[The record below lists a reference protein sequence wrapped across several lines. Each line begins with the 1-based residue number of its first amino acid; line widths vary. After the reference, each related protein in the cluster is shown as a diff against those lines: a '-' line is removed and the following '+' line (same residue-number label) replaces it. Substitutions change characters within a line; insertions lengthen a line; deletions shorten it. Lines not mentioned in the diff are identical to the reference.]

1 MKGALLLLL
10 ALLAV
15 GDARPGA
22 KDCTELWITQDL
34 DHFSFGADG
43 TFEQR
48 YLVNAEHAS
57 PTDAPIFLYVGNEA
71 PVDLYADNAGLMWEN
86 AEEFGAL
93 LVFAEHRY
101 YGQSLPYDGALTKP
115 NGMWDPEKLRFLSH
129 EQALA
134 DYATLVYR
142 LREDKRYG
150 GSPVIAFGGS
160 YGGMLASWMRQ
171 KYPGAVAGAV
181 AASAPVL
188 AFPGMSPS
196 FDSES
201 YWATVTRT
209 AERSA
214 PGCANAV
221 RAGFAA
227 LRAVSLAHVQD
238 AVGACQPVTS
248 EAERERWAVFLA
260 VAWDTMAM
268 GSYPYPTNYMTGGGD
283 NPPLPAWPVRA
294 ACEAM
299 MAEDVRAGPTGALGR
314 LTKASG
320 VFNNATGTVGECY
333 ELPSDDEYDGIW
345 DYQWC
350 TELMPQETYFAMD
363 GVSDM
368 FWPRSDSGAS
378 VRNRCERRFGILPR
392 RRWIAAST
400 GGGPRGLAAVTRV
413 VYSNGDLDP
422 WSSGGVRSSLGPE
435 TVAVDIP
442 EGGHHADLFF
452 AHPEDPPSLI
462 AARVTTMALVR
473 DWIVQFRREA
483 ALATG
488 APTSA
493 IATE

>member
-1 MKGALLLLL
+1 
-10 ALLAV
+10 
-15 GDARPGA
+15 
-22 KDCTELWITQDL
+22 
-34 DHFSFGADG
+34 
-43 TFEQR
+43 
-48 YLVNAEHAS
+48 
-57 PTDAPIFLYVGNEA
+57 
-71 PVDLYADNAGLMWEN
+71 
-86 AEEFGAL
+86 
-93 LVFAEHRY
+93 
-101 YGQSLPYDGALTKP
+101 
-115 NGMWDPEKLRFLSH
+115 
-129 EQALA
+129 
-134 DYATLVYR
+134 
-142 LREDKRYG
+142 
-150 GSPVIAFGGS
+150 
-160 YGGMLASWMRQ
+160 MLASWMRQ

-221 RAGFAA
+221 RTGFAA

-299 MAEDVRAGPTGALGR
+299 MTEDVRAGPTGALGR

-350 TELMPQETYFAMD
+350 TELMPQETYFAMN

-413 VYSNGDLDP
+413 VYSNGELDP

>member
-214 PGCANAV
+214 PGCDNAV

-314 LTKASG
+314 LAKASG

-413 VYSNGDLDP
+413 VYSNGELDP